1 MAPRRDYVTEG
12 RTLDDPLEHSD
23 EGTLERV
30 REPTKEHRARREQH
44 VRRSRSNRS
53 GVSMAVTSYTEAH
66 GKRAERP
73 LRPIRRRSGM
83 G

>member
-30 REPTKEHRARREQH
+30 REPTKEHRPAR
-44 VRRSRSNRS
+44 
-53 GVSMAVTSYTEAH
+53 AA
-66 GKRAERP
+66 RP
-73 LRPIRRRSGM
+73 SLTFE
-83 G
+83 